1 MAGPYP
7 AYGTIFKASST
18 STLATVGGV
27 KSIDGPQFARDSIDV
42 TSLTDTHK
50 KKIVARPN
58 SGTVTLEVLADDTNL
73 DLFEGQVSGDITTA
87 NVPSALYFGI
97 VFPHGDTYTFQG
109 YVTAF
114 SLKSNGDEALV
125 ASITIEITGAVTV
138 AATT

>member
-7 AYGTIFKASST
+7 AYGTIFKASS
-18 STLATVGGV
+18 SATLATVGGV
-27 KSIDGPQFARDSIDV
+27 KSLDGPQSTRDSIDV

-50 KKIVARPN
+50 KKIVSRPN
-58 SGTVTLEVLADDTNL
+58 SGTLTLEVLADDTNL
-73 DLFEGQVSGDITTA
+73 DLFEGQVSADITNA
-87 NVPSALYFGI
+87 NVPAALYFGI

-114 SLKSNGDEALV
+114 SLKSAGDEALV

>member
-1 MAGPYP
+1 MPGPYP
-7 AYGTIFKASST
+7 AYGTTFKASAT
-18 STLATVGGV
+18 STLANVGGV
-27 KSIDGPQFARDSIDV
+27 KSIEGPAFTRDSIDV

-50 KKIVARPN
+50 KKIVSRPN
-58 SGTVTLEVLADDTNL
+58 SGTVTLEVLADDANL
-73 DLFEGQVSGDITTA
+73 DLFEGTVSADISTA
-87 NVPSALYFGI
+87 NVPAALYFGI

-109 YVTAF
+109 HVTAF

>member
-1 MAGPYP
+1 MPGPYP
-7 AYGTIFKASST
+7 AYGTILKASAT

-27 KSIDGPQFARDSIDV
+27 KSLDGPQFARDSIDV
-42 TSLTDTHK
+42 TSLGDTHK
-50 KKIVARPN
+50 KKIVSRPN
-58 SGTVTLEVLADDTNL
+58 SGTLTLEVHADDTNL
-73 DLFEGQVSGDITTA
+73 DLFEGTVSADITTA
-87 NVPSALYFGI
+87 NVPAALYFGI

-138 AATT
+138 AATA